1 MLVLTRRTNE
11 SLVIGH
17 DITVT
22 VLEIR
27 GDTVRLGIKAPREVS
42 VHREEIYAKLRTE
55 NQRAA
60 GASADDASL
69 LPRPPKPTAS

>member
-17 DITVT
+17 DVVIT

-42 VHREEIYAKLRTE
+42 VHREEIYAKVRTE

-60 GASADDASL
+60 DVSTDDASL
-69 LPRPPKPTAS
+69 LPRPPKPTT